1 MQSEQAIEEALGR
14 RLLLGE
20 LLARNARKFPDREAV
35 VYGDTRLTYR
45 EFNARINR
53 LAHAL
58 MDMGIKRGEKVAI
71 LLFNCNQYLE
81 AYLALA
87 KMGAIAVP
95 LNFRLHPEELKYI
108 VNDADAVAFIVG
120 EAFVD
125 TIRGIEKGLPQIRQ
139 YISVTE
145 KPVEGMLH
153 FESLL
158 QKYPDGEPLVLMEED
173 DPAFIMYTAGTTGRP
188 KGAVLTHKG
197 QVTIWTLASLEVSR
211 EPGIGDMSRW
221 RACAV
226 PPIFHI
232 ASFGICLAY
241 LLLGATVILPVQVF
255 NPVEVMQIL
264 EREKC
269 DSVLL
274 IPAMANFL
282 LQMPGLDK
290 YDTSSL
296 KAWFSGAAILP
307 TDLRKRVMEV
317 FPQVKIFD
325 CFGQTETNA
334 LVSILRHSD
343 AERKVASVGRALPS
357 IEIRVVDD
365 QDRDVPVG
373 EVGEAIY
380 RGPAIMKEYYNNPEA
395 TAAAFRNGWFHSG
408 DLVRQDEEGFFYVV
422 DRKKDMIVSGGE
434 NIYPAEVEE
443 VLYRHPKILEAA
455 VIGVHDEQWGENVK
469 AIVVTKP
476 GETLTEEEVIEFC
489 KEHLASYKKPRSVDF
504 IDALPRNPA
513 MKVLKTVL
521 REKYGKAV
529 GY

>member
-1 MQSEQAIEEALGR
+1 MQSKQEIEEALGR

-20 LLARNARKFPDREAV
+20 LVACNARKFPDREAV
-35 VYGDTRLTYR
+35 IYGDTRLTYR

-58 MDMGIKRGEKVAI
+58 MDMGIRKGEKVAI

-81 AYLALA
+81 AYFALA
-87 KMGAIAVP
+87 KIGAIAVP
-95 LNFRLHPEELKYI
+95 LNFRLHPEELAYI
-108 VNDADAVAFIVG
+108 TTNADAVAFILG
-120 EAFVD
+120 ETFVD
-125 TIRGIEKGLPQIRQ
+125 TIRGIQKDLPQVRQ

-145 KPVEGMLH
+145 KPVEGMFH

-158 QKYPDGEPLVLMEED
+158 QKYPEDEPLVLVEED

-197 QVTIWTLASLEVSR
+197 EVLIWTLASLEVSR
-211 EPGIGDMSRW
+211 EPDIGDMSVW
-221 RACAV
+221 RACAA
-226 PPIFHI
+226 PPVFHL
-232 ASFGICLAY
+232 ASFGMCLAN
-241 LLLGATVILPVQVF
+241 LLFGGTVILPAQVF
-255 NPVEVMQIL
+255 NPVEIMQLL

-282 LQMPGLDK
+282 LQMPDLDK

-296 KAWFSGAAILP
+296 KAWFSGAAVLP
-307 TDLRKRVMEV
+307 TELRNRFTEA

-334 LVSILRHSD
+334 LVSMLRPSD
-343 AERKVASVGRALPS
+343 AERKVASVGRAIPFV
-357 IEIRVVDD
+357 EIRVVDD

-380 RGPAIMKEYYNNPEA
+380 RGPTIMREYYNSPEA

-408 DLVRQDEEGFFYVV
+408 DAVRRDEEGFIYVV
-422 DRKKDMIVSGGE
+422 DRKTDMIISGGE

-443 VLYRHPKILEAA
+443 VLYKHPKILEAA
-455 VIGVHDEQWGENVK
+455 VIGVHDEQWGESVK

-489 KEHLASYKKPRSVDF
+489 KDRLASYKKPRSVDF

-529 GY
+529 RY

>member
-1 MQSEQAIEEALGR
+1 MQSKQAIEEALGR
-14 RLLLGE
+14 ELLLGE
-20 LLARNARKFPDREAV
+20 IIARNARKFPDREAV

-58 MDMGIKRGEKVAI
+58 MDMGVKKEEKVAI

-81 AYLALA
+81 AYFALA
-87 KMGAIAVP
+87 KIGAIAIPV
-95 LNFRLHPEELKYI
+95 NFRLHPEEIAYI
-108 VNDADAVAFIVG
+108 TNDADAVAFILG
-120 EAFVD
+120 EAFVN
-125 TIRGIEKGLPQIRQ
+125 TIRGIQKDLPKVRQ
-139 YISVTE
+139 YISLTE

-153 FESLL
+153 FETLL
-158 QKYPDGEPLVLMEED
+158 QKYPDDEPLVLVEDD

-188 KGAVLTHKG
+188 KGSVLTHKN
-197 QVTIWTLASLEVSR
+197 QVMLWTLASLEFSR
-211 EPGIGDMSRW
+211 EPDIGDMSLW
-221 RACAV
+221 RACAA
-226 PPIFHI
+226 PPVFHI

-241 LLLGATVILPVQVF
+241 LLFGATVILPTEVF
-255 NPVEVMQIL
+255 NPVEIMQLL

-269 DSVLL
+269 DCVLL

-282 LQMPGLDK
+282 LLIPDLDK

-296 KAWFSGAAILP
+296 KAWFSGAAVLP
-307 TDLRKRVMEV
+307 TDLRRRIMET
-317 FPQVKIFD
+317 FPHVKIAD
-325 CFGQTETNA
+325 CFGQTETSG
-334 LVSILRHSD
+334 LVSILRPSD
-343 AERKVASVGRALPS
+343 AERKVASVGRGLALV
-357 IEIRVVDD
+357 EIRVVDD

-380 RGPAIMKEYYNNPEA
+380 RGPNIMKEYYNDPEV

-408 DLVRQDEEGFFYVV
+408 DLVRQDEEGFIYVV

-443 VLYRHPKILEAA
+443 VLYKHPKILEAA

-476 GETLTEEEVIEFC
+476 GQTLTEEEVIDFC
-489 KEHLASYKKPRSVDF
+489 KGHLAGFKKPRSVDF
-504 IDALPRNPA
+504 INALPRNPA

-521 REKYGKAV
+521 REKYGKSV
-529 GY
+529 RY

>member
-1 MQSEQAIEEALGR
+1 MQSKQAIEEALGR
-14 RLLLGE
+14 RIILGE
-20 LLARNARKFPDREAV
+20 LIARNARKFPNKEAV
-35 VYGDTRLTYR
+35 VYGDTRLTYH

-58 MDMGIKRGEKVAI
+58 MDIGIEKGEKVAI

-81 AYLALA
+81 AYFALA
-87 KMGAIAVP
+87 KIGAIVVP
-95 LNFRLHPEELKYI
+95 VNFRLHPDEIAYI
-108 VNDADAVAFIVG
+108 VDNADAVAFILG
-120 EAFVD
+120 ETFVD
-125 TIRGIEKGLPQIRQ
+125 AIRGIQNKLPKVRQ
-139 YISVTE
+139 YISLTE

-153 FESLL
+153 FETLL
-158 QKYPDGEPLVLMEED
+158 QKYPDDEPLVLVEEED
-173 DPAFIMYTAGTTGRP
+173 PVFIMYTAGTTGRP

-197 QVTIWTLASLEVSR
+197 QAMIWTMAALEVSR
-211 EPGIGDMSRW
+211 EPDIGDMSLW

-232 ASFGICLAY
+232 ASFGICLAN
-241 LLLGATVILPVQVF
+241 LLLTATVILPTEVF
-255 NPVEVMQIL
+255 NPVEVLQLL

-269 DSVLL
+269 NSVLL

-282 LQMPGLDK
+282 LQMPNLDK

-307 TDLRKRVMEV
+307 TDLRKRITQA

-343 AERKVASVGRALPS
+343 AERKAASVGRGLPF

-380 RGPAIMKEYYNNPEA
+380 RSPAIMKEYYNDPEA
-395 TAAAFRNGWFHSG
+395 TAAAFRGGWFHSG
-408 DLVRQDEEGFFYVV
+408 DAVRQDEEGFLYVV
-422 DRKKDMIVSGGE
+422 DRKTDMIVSGGE
-434 NIYPAEVEE
+434 NIYPAEIEE
-443 VLYRHPKILEAA
+443 VLYKHPKILEAA

-469 AIVVTKP
+469 AVVVTKP

-489 KEHLASYKKPRSVDF
+489 KGHMASYKKPKSVDF

-521 REKYGKAV
+521 RERYGKAV
-529 GY
+529 KY